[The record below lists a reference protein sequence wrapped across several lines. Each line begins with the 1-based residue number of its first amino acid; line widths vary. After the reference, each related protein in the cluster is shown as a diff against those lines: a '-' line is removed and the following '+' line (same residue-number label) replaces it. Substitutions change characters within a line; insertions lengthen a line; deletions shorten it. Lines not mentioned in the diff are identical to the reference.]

1 MTWRGAIPPI
11 QMKMTMIDGKITA
24 EEFNAAPVLE
34 FDGNI
39 VVINNETQ
47 AEAAAEA
54 MRLSGRPIGFDTET
68 RPSFVKGVTHE
79 VSLVQLSAGN
89 TAFLFRLNKLGGF
102 SKALKGLLEDPQVQ
116 KIGLST
122 RDDFR
127 NLRRLDDTFEPQNF
141 VEIQQLV
148 ISYGIHELS
157 LSKIYACLFGKKL
170 SKRQRLSN
178 WEASELSPKQQVYAS
193 LDAIAC
199 VDIYEKLMTM
209 NSYEET

>member
-1 MTWRGAIPPI
+1 
-11 QMKMTMIDGKITA
+11 MIEGKITA

-54 MRLSGRPIGFDTET
+54 MRLSGRPLGFDTET
-68 RPSFVKGVTHE
+68 RPSFVKGVIYE

-102 SKALKGLLEDPQVQ
+102 SKALKGLLEDSEVL

-127 NLRRLDDTFEPQNF
+127 NLRKLDDSFEPQNF

-148 ISYGIHELS
+148 SSYGIQELS

-178 WEASELSPKQQVYAS
+178 WEAPELSPKQQVYAS

-209 NSYEET
+209 NSYEEA